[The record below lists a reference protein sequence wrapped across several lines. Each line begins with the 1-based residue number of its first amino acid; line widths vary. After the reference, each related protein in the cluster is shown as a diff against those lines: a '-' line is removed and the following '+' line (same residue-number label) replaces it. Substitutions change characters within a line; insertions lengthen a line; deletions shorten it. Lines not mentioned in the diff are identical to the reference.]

1 MMANVFDILQLASQ
15 GLNIVLISR
24 SPYKLQNVAAEI
36 GSIIYFWNSYCTYF
50 VMTINISE
58 TKYGVKARIIDVDF
72 TGKVCNLNEY
82 FLFLFNI
89 MCFQLEERSMTVLA
103 KNWKAWK
110 LEYLSTM

>member
-1 MMANVFDILQLASQ
+1 MMANVFHTLQLASQ

-50 VMTINISE
+50 VMTICFYISE

-72 TGKVCNLNEY
+72 TG
-82 FLFLFNI
+82 
-89 MCFQLEERSMTVLA
+89 
-103 KNWKAWK
+103 
-110 LEYLSTM
+110 